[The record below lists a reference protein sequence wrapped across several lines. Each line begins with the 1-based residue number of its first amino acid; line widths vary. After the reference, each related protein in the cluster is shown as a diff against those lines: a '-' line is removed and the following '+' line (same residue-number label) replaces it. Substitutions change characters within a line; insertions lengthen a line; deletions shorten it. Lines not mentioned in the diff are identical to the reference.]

1 MDVRL
6 RPKQSSRPWVQ
17 LAKLLTSHSAE
28 EMKELTN
35 VPPGSPWADAT
46 PSAPANATSRIAS
59 LDAPTI
65 QGGSFGLL
73 VLRAAPQC
81 RRDLLQSN
89 LHVSFPSPAEPRPLS
104 HSYAVSPRLAT
115 HPSRQLA
122 LPTQPSSATER
133 HLDLCQLWQ
142 RCKCQR
148 TAERRALR
156 RKSGRAGRIDGQW
169 SGPPVSRPQ
178 PVSPSIARY
187 PSAPRECVVSI
198 SVQNNTRV
206 GSYGGCAHA
215 RRAVVLTCSCVES
228 CDPPGALHSRAWID
242 YHLTTTVLRPRSV
255 CRECRDVA

>member
-28 EMKELTN
+28 EMKELTT

-73 VLRAAPQC
+73 VLRPAPQC

-133 HLDLCQLWQ
+133 HLDLPAVAAVQVPTNGGASPAGSESA
-142 RCKCQR
+142 KTYSR
-148 TAERRALR
+148 T
-156 RKSGRAGRIDGQW
+156 
-169 SGPPVSRPQ
+169 
-178 PVSPSIARY
+178 
-187 PSAPRECVVSI
+187 C
-198 SVQNNTRV
+198 
-206 GSYGGCAHA
+206 
-215 RRAVVLTCSCVES
+215 
-228 CDPPGALHSRAWID
+228 
-242 YHLTTTVLRPRSV
+242 TVLVHVLVR
-255 CRECRDVA
+255 VARAN